1 MSDVPQFDADGK
13 PIANAWKDRQNGLIV
28 WGLVAACAMVLAATG
43 LGLYE
48 LGKRT
53 ASAPIVREVLT
64 MPPPPPPSHTVIE
77 YIEST
82 GGKEH
87 VKGNATGASLSLSG
101 EKVEAKDMVIAPTDM
116 TLFDVGSLTGGA
128 FSGSFKASVSGQ
140 MWIRILGLLVFIGCG
155 AGAVLSFKKTPLDW
169 HQWGGLGVGSL
180 AGLVVAVQP
189 ELFWVGGGGLAIA
202 AVLNFLPS
210 RQSSALLSAGQTYDD
225 FIESDP
231 AVKQKWIDYRAKA
244 VPSKDK
250 NTIDNLIKR
259 TNT

>member
-1 MSDVPQFDADGK
+1 VSDELPQPSVDRLCAK
-13 PIANAWKDRQNGLIV
+13 PNAWKKPIPPLAWIV
-28 WGLVAACAMVLAATG
+28 LLVTGIGAGIFAVVATP
-43 LGLYE
+43 
-48 LGKRT
+48 RP
-53 ASAPIVREVLT
+53 ASPPAPVVQA
-64 MPPPPPPSHTVIE
+64 PPPQSHTVIE
-77 YIEST
+77 YTEST

-140 MWIRILGLLVFIGCG
+140 FWIRMLGLLAFVGCG

-169 HQWGGLGVGSL
+169 HQWGGLAVGAL

-189 ELFWVGGGGLAIA
+189 ELFWVGLGGLAIA
-202 AVLNFLPS
+202 AALNFFPS
-210 RQSSALLSAGQTYDD
+210 RQAGALLSAGQEYED
-225 FIESDP
+225 FLDAPGNEDIK
-231 AVKQKWIDYRAKA
+231 ARWVKHRQQ
-244 VPSKDK
+244 VPTKDK